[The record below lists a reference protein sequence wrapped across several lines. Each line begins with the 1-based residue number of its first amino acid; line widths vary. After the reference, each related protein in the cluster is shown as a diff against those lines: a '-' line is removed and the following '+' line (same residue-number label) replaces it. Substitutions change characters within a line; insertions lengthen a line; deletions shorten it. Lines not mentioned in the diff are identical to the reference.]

1 MSLPPRYAGP
11 RFSATR
17 GTPTYLASCRRAP
30 AAATDLP
37 GGRSMDLAVTRSESM
52 DHGPDDKKCMRPAIC
67 LGRVLLTLVR
77 PARCQQVH
85 EATDREV
92 YLRNSSAIDDGSNLK
107 KRNSSA
113 VVVDAWIKSG
123 AFPNRELCLRWMS
136 NQPHSRRHH
145 PRAYV
150 YIATCGIREE
160 HAAHA
165 HSACTQ
171 HVIDRRERTYGRR
184 TERNGRYAAA
194 SRRSAESG

>member
-1 MSLPPRYAGP
+1 VSLPPRYAGP

-160 HAAHA
+160 LYSSTRGQQFCQDGVMQVSVKFGKTAGIGPAPQSSWDHL
-165 HSACTQ
+165 
-171 HVIDRRERTYGRR
+171 V
-184 TERNGRYAAA
+184 
-194 SRRSAESG
+194 